1 MDTKILTIP
10 GYGGS
15 GKGHWQT
22 YWENEIENT
31 VRVEQEAW
39 DNPQLDLW
47 IETLDSYIQKNQN
60 YVLVAH
66 SLACSLVAHW
76 ASKYESSS
84 IIGALLVS
92 ASDVD
97 SPEHTPDEVRNFSP
111 MPTSEL
117 PFKSILL
124 ASDNDPYVSIN
135 RAEFFAKSWGSEF
148 VNLGSYGHINAD
160 SNLQSWSQGKGYLT
174 KLISNV

>member
-1 MDTKILTIP
+1 MEIKILTIP

-15 GKGHWQT
+15 GEDHWQT

-31 VRVEQEAW
+31 VRVEQEDW

-47 IETLDSYIQKNQN
+47 VNTLDSYIQRNQE

-66 SLACSLVAHW
+66 SLACALVAHW

-84 IIGALLVS
+84 VIGALLVS
-92 ASDVD
+92 TSDVD
-97 SPEHTPDEVRNFSP
+97 SSKHTPHEVRNFSP

-117 PFKSILL
+117 PFKSIVV
-124 ASDNDPYVSIN
+124 ASDNDPYVSIS
-135 RAEFFAKSWGSEF
+135 RAEYFARSWGSEF
-148 VNLGSYGHINAD
+148 VKIGSYGHINAE
-160 SNLQSWSQGKGYLT
+160 SNLQSWPQGQGYLR
-174 KLISNV
+174 KLVTNV